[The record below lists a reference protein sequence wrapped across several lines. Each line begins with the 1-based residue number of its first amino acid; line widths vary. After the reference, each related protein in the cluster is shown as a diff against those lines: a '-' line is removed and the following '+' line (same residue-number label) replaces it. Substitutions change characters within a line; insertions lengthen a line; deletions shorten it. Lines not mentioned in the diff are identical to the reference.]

1 MAANRARGE
10 AAMNIDGKA
19 RNLCLT
25 LGALAE
31 LESAL
36 NAPGLEALAARLK
49 RLSAMDLVLVLA
61 ALLRGGGESDADRLA
76 VRATDPTAIAN
87 AIADCFASLA

>member
-1 MAANRARGE
+1 MNTASSRAVYSRASYSRAEYLSDAVVHVTGLAMAA
-10 AAMNIDGKA
+10 
-19 RNLCLT
+19 
-25 LGALAE
+25 GAV
-31 LESAL
+31 
-36 NAPGLEALAARLK
+36 P
-49 RLSAMDLVLVLA
+49 VLIVLA